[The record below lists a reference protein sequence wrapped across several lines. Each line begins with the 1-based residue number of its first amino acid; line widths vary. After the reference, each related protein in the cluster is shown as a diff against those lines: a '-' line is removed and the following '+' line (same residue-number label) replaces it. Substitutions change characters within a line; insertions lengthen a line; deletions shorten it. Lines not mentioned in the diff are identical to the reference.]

1 MDTVHLIVFTLGFS
15 MVAMG
20 LGFAHKF
27 LNNEEKKTSIH
38 EMALKWKATMEEN
51 AIQQND

>member
-1 MDTVHLIVFTLGFS
+1 MDTVHLIVFMMGFS
-15 MVAMG
+15 MVGMG
-20 LGFAHKF
+20 LGFAHNF
-27 LNNEEKKTSIH
+27 LNKEEKKKSIH